1 MRRRLF
7 RPLRHWVGLTIL
19 AGASGLTLAS
29 ILLIGTFL
37 FKRQYRATAK
47 FSPESGSASRVSGSL
62 AELASQFQLDLGSQG
77 IKPLPYYSVV
87 LRSDVIID
95 RVLDSRLDLPEY
107 PATLWDY
114 LEPQFSHRD
123 SLPREKVRKWLRDR
137 VAVTADNRATTMDL
151 AVTLPDRRVAAVA
164 VNNFLKALN
173 AFNSSSRA
181 SQARSRREYLEHA
194 LTLQLDSLRRTED
207 TLQVFLER
215 NRSYRDSPALEF
227 QQTRLRRQVDL
238 NQQVVSTIQRDLQA
252 ARLDEINETPILS
265 VIDSGSAPFR
275 AVFPKRR
282 LSAVFGLVLGM
293 VAVVYLVV
301 LGQTQSRPR
310 NQLALCVTLRV
321 VNLDRR
327 LRRRIRGRTND
338 TPRRSDAHGTK

>member
-1 MRRRLF
+1 M
-7 RPLRHWVGLTIL
+7 TL
-19 AGASGLTLAS
+19 AGATGLTLAS
-29 ILLIGTFL
+29 LLLIGTFF

-47 FSPESGSASRVSGSL
+47 FSPESGSAGRVSGSL
-62 AELASQFQLDLGSQG
+62 ADLASQFQLDLGSQG

-95 RVLDSRLDLPEY
+95 RVLDSKLDLPEY
-107 PATLWDY
+107 PSTLWDY
-114 LEPQFSHRD
+114 LEPQFSHSD

-181 SQARSRREYLEHA
+181 SQARARREYLEHA
-194 LTLQLDSLRRTED
+194 LTMQFDSLRRTED
-207 TLQVFLER
+207 SLQVFLER

-227 QQTRLRRQVDL
+227 QQTRLRRQADL
-238 NQQVVSTIQRDLQA
+238 NQQVVSTIQRDLEA

-265 VIDSGSAPFR
+265 VIDSAAPPLNT
-275 AVFPKRR
+275 VSPKRR
-282 LSAVFGLVLGM
+282 RTAMLGLVLGI
-293 VAVVYLVV
+293 VGLSYLVI
-301 LGQTQSRPR
+301 LGRTQPRPR
-310 NQLALCVTLRV
+310 NLLALHAALRV
-321 VNLDRR
+321 AQLDRQ
-327 LRRRIRGRTND
+327 LRRRIRGRANRNPS
-338 TPRRSDAHGTK
+338 PR